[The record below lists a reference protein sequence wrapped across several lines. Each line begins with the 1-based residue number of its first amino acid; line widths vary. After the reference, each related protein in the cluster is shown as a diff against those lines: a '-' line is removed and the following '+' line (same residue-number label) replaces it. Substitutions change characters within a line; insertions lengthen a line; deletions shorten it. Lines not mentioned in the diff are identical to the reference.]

1 MVLIAVTVIGLVA
14 AGVLA
19 GELYARH
26 RAESVVAAA
35 TECVV
40 QDKASVS
47 FGVRRRFCFSSRRAI
62 SGTSRFTRPAIGSAA
77 PAA

>member
-1 MVLIAVTVIGLVA
+1 VIGLVA
-14 AGVLA
+14 AGLLA
-19 GELYARH
+19 SELYARH

-47 FGVRRRFCFSSRRAI
+47 FGA
-62 SGTSRFTRPAIGSAA
+62 TPPAQPG
-77 PAA
+77 